1 MSIIRVK
8 RGSSTPTTSN
18 LSYLG
23 ELAFDYGSETL
34 YARGISSVVKIGGAL
49 EQVYFYQGYSY
60 YHSLTYPFDPDYI
73 YKVHVIAS
81 TQGTSTDSSDTY
93 IYYRTSSNSSLY
105 GAYINHHLNTED
117 TVHDKRSSTNTT
129 AKYIEDSYATGP
141 TITSGIT
148 KVIDFEISPTF
159 KANYVDTQVWVAY
172 GKSMTT
178 LSGQGNG
185 SIKMVDFVHT
195 AYGDLGAL
203 YINPGM
209 SVGSP
214 DSISVTIYR
223 MKRK

>member
-1 MSIIRVK
+1 MPIIRVK
-8 RGSSTPTTSN
+8 RGTSTPTTSN

-23 ELAFDYGSETL
+23 ELAFDYSSETL

-49 EQVYFYQGYSY
+49 EQVYFYQGTAYT
-60 YHSLTYPFDPDYI
+60 HSLTYPFDPNYI

-81 TQGTSTDSSDTY
+81 TQGTSVDTSDTY
-93 IYYRTSSNSSLY
+93 IYYRTSAQANLPGS
-105 GAYINHHLNTED
+105 YINHHLNTED
-117 TVHDKRSSTNTT
+117 TVHDKRSTTNTT
-129 AKYIEDSYATGP
+129 AKYIEDSYVAGP

-159 KANYVDTQVWVAY
+159 KASYLDTQVWVTY

-178 LSGQGNG
+178 LSGQGDG
-185 SIKMVDFVHT
+185 SIKMADFVHT

-209 SVGSP
+209 SVGTP

-223 MKRK
+223 MRRK